1 MDLKNYCWDKFITI
15 GMSVG
20 TSFLSGLFSGS
31 GKIAKEVAVD
41 GAG

>member
-15 GMSVG
+15 GMSVV

-31 GKIAKEVAVD
+31 GKIAIKGAVD

>member
-1 MDLKNYCWDKFITI
+1 MDLKNYCLDKFITI
-15 GMSVG
+15 CMSVG